1 MAGSKEPKLTKR
13 SYDPEGWTG
22 GLHAEGEQTAVK
34 TQTRLRRRVNL
45 RGEVGSQSEFKH
57 LVDNEEEE
65 EDDEGVKAFLD
76 SDTSDTSCSSP
87 SYKTLAAMF
96 GGVVLL
102 GLVVVGLAYLSGNS
116 ACTLVDVVTSCGKVR
131 GQHCDKIY
139 MFKGIPYA
147 SPPSGSLR
155 WRPPK
160 EPTCWNDTLDATKFR
175 SMCAQVRPLS
185 ETGEVMG
192 SEDCLHVNVWT
203 PSLDH
208 EANLPVMFWIHGGYL
223 LIGSGFEPG
232 YCPNEDLAQWSHI
245 VHVSFNY
252 RLNAFGFMTLEKLRE
267 GSPTNSSGNYGF
279 MDQIAALKW
288 VQRNIR
294 SFGGD
299 PNKVTI
305 YGQSSGGTSVWTL
318 MVSPLARGLFHRAID
333 ISGSSVFKATMEEAE
348 KDNLPFLKRS
358 GCQDPQ
364 CLRNLSISKIL
375 QSIPWSEY
383 PNWAANDLCD
393 LPQKGK
399 FIGPMTVVDGYVVL
413 APPLD
418 VWKQKIPGYSDIPY
432 VVGSSLQEAEFA
444 PLYPN
449 ISKWSEEDY
458 RWFVS
463 ALLGTFGG
471 NLSSEALALYPTSE
485 FCSQPERCVEK
496 TYMTMVSDL
505 RAACPSNVRARQAAE
520 TLSSSVYRYQV
531 AYNPSRPAQV
541 GGFFTYDSW
550 FAFHML
556 DTLGFF
562 GTMEQFLGAMSEDD
576 HAFQRLMRKYFI
588 HFAKEGS
595 MPPEWPE
602 YPDGTAVLSTL
613 LGAVKEFRSPQCAL
627 WEENDMF
634 QYAWIN

>member
-1 MAGSKEPKLTKR
+1 MAGSK
-13 SYDPEGWTG
+13 
-22 GLHAEGEQTAVK
+22 
-34 TQTRLRRRVNL
+34 RVNT
-45 RGEVGSQSEFKH
+45 RGEAGSQSEFKH
-57 LVDNEEEE
+57 LVNDDNDEE
-65 EDDEGVKAFLD
+65 DEGVKAFQD
-76 SDTSDTSCSSP
+76 PDPSDASCSSP
-87 SYKTLAAMF
+87 SYKALAAMF
-96 GGVVLL
+96 GGILLL

-116 ACTLVDVVTSCGKVR
+116 ACTLVDLIISCGRVR
-131 GQHCDKIY
+131 GQHCDKVY

-160 EPTCWNDTLDATKFR
+160 EPTCWNDTLDATEFR

-185 ETGEVMG
+185 EKGEVMG

-208 EANLPVMFWIHGGYL
+208 GANLPVMVWIHGGYL

-232 YCPNEDLAQWSHI
+232 YCPNEDLAQWSQI

-252 RLNAFGFMTLEKLRE
+252 RLNAFGFMTLETLRE
-267 GSPTNSSGNYGF
+267 GSATNSSGNYGF

-288 VQRNIR
+288 VQKNIA

-318 MVSPLARGLFHRAID
+318 MVSPLAKGLFHRAID

-358 GCQDPQ
+358 GCQDAR
-364 CLRNLSISKIL
+364 CLRNLSISKVL

-383 PNWAANDLCD
+383 PNWAADDLCD

-399 FIGPMTVVDGYVVL
+399 FVGPMTVVDGHVVL
-413 APPLD
+413 APPLEG
-418 VWKQKIPGYSDIPY
+418 WEQKLPGYSDVPY
-432 VVGSSLQEAEFA
+432 LIGTTLQEAEFG
-444 PLYPN
+444 PLYSN
-449 ISKWSEEDY
+449 ISQWSEEDY
-458 RWFVS
+458 RWFVTS
-463 ALLGTFGG
+463 LLGTFGG
-471 NLSSEALALYPTSE
+471 NLSSDALALYPTSE
-485 FCSQPERCVEK
+485 FCSQPERCMEK

-505 RAACPSNVRARQAAE
+505 RAACPSNVRAHRAAE
-520 TLSSSVYRYQV
+520 TLRSPVYRYQV
-531 AYNPSRPAQV
+531 DYTPSRPARI
-541 GGFFTYDSW
+541 GGFLSYDSW

-556 DTLGFF
+556 DIMGFF
-562 GTMEQFLGAMSEDD
+562 GNLATTLGAISEDD
-576 HAFQRLMRKYFI
+576 RAFQRLIRKYFI

-602 YPDGTAVLSTL
+602 YPDGTAVLSTSL
-613 LGAVKEFRSPQCAL
+613 CAVKNYRSAQCAL
-627 WEENDMF
+627 WEENNLF